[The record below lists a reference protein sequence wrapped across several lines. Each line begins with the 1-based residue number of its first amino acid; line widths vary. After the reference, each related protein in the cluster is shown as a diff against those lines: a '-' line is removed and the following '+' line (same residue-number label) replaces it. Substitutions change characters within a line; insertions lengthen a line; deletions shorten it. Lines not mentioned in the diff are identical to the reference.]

1 MLGPTTTGTAIC
13 CSGGVEG
20 VEGVGNIDQPLKICE
35 SRSESS
41 QVTQVRERLLI
52 ACSGGVKLML
62 HTWLQ
67 LQCRSTSPTRVS
79 DSDRTDTTQ
88 WVPTLRSKAGIMR

>member
-52 ACSGGVKLML
+52 VLWRREAHASHVAAAAVPQ
-62 HTWLQ
+62 H
-67 LQCRSTSPTRVS
+67 V
-79 DSDRTDTTQ
+79 TDT
-88 WVPTLRSKAGIMR
+88 GE